1 MIGLFAG
8 SGYCSIGIS
17 LLSEQTFGLNQFGS
31 IRDYQATSCLSA
43 LCMNSRNFRTAAFL
57 I

>member
-31 IRDYQATSCLSA
+31 TRDYQATSCLSA